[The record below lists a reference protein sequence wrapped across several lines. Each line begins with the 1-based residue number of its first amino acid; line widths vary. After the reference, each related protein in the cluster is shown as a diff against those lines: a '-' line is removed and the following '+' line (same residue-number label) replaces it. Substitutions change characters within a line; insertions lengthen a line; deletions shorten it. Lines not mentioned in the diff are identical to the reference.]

1 MSLRLA
7 VIALEVLP
15 MLEEEARKRQ
25 AIGHFNAP
33 QYKDRPVGKL
43 VDQLEEGRS
52 REKAAALFGI
62 NRQYIS
68 DAKMIA
74 QKAKRGRSKKK
85 RD

>member
-1 MSLRLA
+1 MSQQMSLRLA

-15 MLEEEARKRQ
+15 MLEEEARKREY
-25 AIGHFNAP
+25 AGVN
-33 QYKDRPVGKL
+33 QYSRGVQLVAQGSTGK
-43 VDQLEEGRS
+43 S
-52 REKAAALFGI
+52 RDKAAELFGI